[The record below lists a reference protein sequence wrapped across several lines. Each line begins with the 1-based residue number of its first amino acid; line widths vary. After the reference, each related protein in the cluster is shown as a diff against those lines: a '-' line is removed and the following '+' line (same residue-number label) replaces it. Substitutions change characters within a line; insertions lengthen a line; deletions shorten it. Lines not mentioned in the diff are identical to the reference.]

1 MNSFN
6 SSILSHPLRSFLASP
21 ISWPAQLR
29 SAQIRSAPL
38 SSAQIRSAPLSS
50 AQIIGYSAQLSSAHS
65 VFRSAQLGPRA
76 ELS

>member
-38 SSAQIRSAPLSS
+38 SSAQI
-50 AQIIGYSAQLSSAHS
+50 IGYSAQLSSAHS